1 MSKKYDVGIIGLWY
15 GRNYGSMVTYYALHS
30 VITDMGYSVLMI
42 NNPLGNANFEITKTH
57 PFRIANMYYNV
68 SERLR
73 LDSLSKLND
82 VCDTFVVGSDQLWNY
97 RS

>member
-42 NNPLGNANFEITKTH
+42 NNPWEMLI
-57 PFRIANMYYNV
+57 
-68 SERLR
+68 L
-73 LDSLSKLND
+73 KLPKHIHSVLLICTIMLVRD
-82 VCDTFVVGSDQLWNY
+82 
-97 RS
+97 